1 MTLAAQRSP
10 LSRSYLR
17 PVPRARIRSTRPEPV
32 AVPAPAPAAT
42 TPQLSVD
49 LDVVRSSYDALAQVL
64 PSVDLHYAVKANP
77 SPQVLRTLAR
87 AGARWDVA
95 SPGEIEQVLAVDP
108 DPSHISYG
116 NTVKKVSDIVWAYAA
131 GVRRFTFDSFEELD
145 KLIAHAPGAEL
156 LVRLATTGQGADW
169 ALGTKFGC
177 PEHVAYGL
185 LQRATAHGHPVGVC
199 FHVGSQQRD
208 VHAWD
213 EPLAA
218 TGRLRRAL
226 QILGHDLTTVDL
238 GGGFPASALEPAP
251 PVRDFGHAIM
261 RAVRK
266 HLGPRRPQLIAE
278 PGRFLVADAG
288 TLECEVVLVTERAGA
303 RWVFLD
309 VGLFSGLA
317 ETLEEALRYRMSVL
331 RDGEPVPG
339 PVGPVAVAGPTCDS
353 ADVLWVRNKPSLPLD
368 LRAGDRVLL
377 HSTGAYTTSYS
388 SVGFN
393 GFAPLRQVDR

>member
-17 PVPRARIRSTRPEPV
+17 PAPRARIRSTRPEPV
-32 AVPAPAPAAT
+32 ALPVPAAT
-42 TPQLSVD
+42 TPQLTVD
-49 LDVVRSSYDALAQVL
+49 LARVRSSYDELAAAL
-64 PSVDLHYAVKANP
+64 PGVDLHYAVKANP
-77 SPQVLRTLAR
+77 SPHVLGALAR

-95 SPGEIEQVLAVDP
+95 SPGEIVQVLAVDP

-116 NTVKKVSDIVWAYAA
+116 NTIKKASDIAWAHAA

-145 KLIAHAPGAEL
+145 KLIEHAPGAEL
-156 LVRLATTGQGADW
+156 LVRLSTSGHGADW

-177 PEHVAYGL
+177 REHVAYGL
-185 LQRATAHGHPVGVC
+185 LQRAAAHGHPVGIC

-251 PVRDFGHAIM
+251 PVRDFARAIM

-266 HLGPRRPQLIAE
+266 HLGTNRPHLIAE

-288 TLECEVVLVTERAGA
+288 TLECEVVLVTERQGT

-331 RDGEPVPG
+331 RDGEPVEG

-368 LRAGDRVLL
+368 LRPGDRVLL